1 MKKIMPILALAM
13 IVAIVGCSDKKT
25 TNPNPIAN
33 DSTTVWVNDT
43 SGTYWRSIVDGSS
56 YSSFKYFSFGK
67 KDTISITDSEALT
80 DTSWDIA
87 FRRTVVKTNSGISGI
102 KNVRVANLAMAH
114 SPDSINFNGVTDT
127 TGIRD
132 RDWISDSYA
141 YAVGDWYTYD
151 QMHHTMDLT
160 NYVYTLKD
168 AEGKYVKF
176 TVSGLY
182 GGGMPPN
189 MGNIVIRYVYAA
201 SGTDISGVGETDTII
216 VGADTAYFDFS
227 SGETVTP
234 ADPSSSLDW
243 DFAIAAYDIHLN
255 SSMFGIGQAA
265 AYLNTDS
272 LGNPRTD
279 FDNIAQ
285 AETQPTAYFQDA
297 VGSAF
302 TEWYDYNENTHQLTS
317 KGHVYL
323 VRVGANI
330 YKMQISSYYANVNG
344 TPTSGWYTFKWL
356 KLDL

>member
-1 MKKIMPILALAM
+1 MKKVMPFLALAM
-13 IVAIVGCSDKKT
+13 LVAVIGCSDKKT
-25 TNPNPIAN
+25 TNPNPPSN
-33 DSTTVWVNDT
+33 RSTTEWVD
-43 SGTYWRSIVDGSS
+43 SISCWLSVVDGSS
-56 YSSFKYFSFGK
+56 YTAFKYFSFGT
-67 KDTISITDSEALT
+67 KDTVSITDDQALT

-132 RDWISDSYA
+132 RDWMSDSYA

-151 QMHHTMDLT
+151 QMHHTINLT

-189 MGNIVIRYVYAA
+189 MGNIVIRYVYAG
-201 SGTDISGVGETDTII
+201 SGTDISGVGVTDTVM

-227 SGETVTP
+227 TGSVVTP
-234 ADPSSSLDW
+234 ADPSNSLDW
-243 DFAIAAYDIHLN
+243 DFAIASYDIHLN
-255 SSMFGIGQAA
+255 SNMFGIGQAA

-272 LGNPRTD
+272 LGIPRTD
-279 FDNIAQ
+279 FEGITV

-297 VGSAF
+297 AGSAF

-317 KGHVYL
+317 KKHVYL
-323 VRVGANI
+323 VKVGTDI
-330 YKMQISSYYANVNG
+330 YKMQITSYYYPVNG
-344 TPTSGWYTFKWL
+344 QNTSAWYTFKWL
-356 KLDL
+356 KLVL

>member
-13 IVAIVGCSDKKT
+13 IAAIVGCSDKKT
-25 TNPNPIAN
+25 TNPNPPVN
-33 DSTTVWVNDT
+33 SGVTVWD
-43 SGTYWRSIVDGSS
+43 SAGGYWLSTVDGSS
-56 YSSFKYFSFGK
+56 YTSSKYCSFSA
-67 KDTISITDSEALT
+67 KDTVSITDEQALT

-114 SPDSINFNGVTDT
+114 SPDSIDFNGVVDT
-127 TGIRD
+127 TGVMS

-297 VGSAF
+297 AGSAF

>member
-1 MKKIMPILALAM
+1 MPFLALVM
-13 IVAIVGCSDKKT
+13 IIAIVGCSDKKT
-25 TNPNPIAN
+25 TNPNPPA
-33 DSTTVWVNDT
+33 SSSVTVWDS
-43 SGTYWRSIVDGSS
+43 SGGYWLSIVDGSFLAS
-56 YSSFKYFSFGK
+56 YKYFSFTT
-67 KDTISITDSEALT
+67 KDTVSITDTQALT

-87 FRRTVVKTNSGISGI
+87 FRRTVVKSNSGISGM
-102 KNVRVANLAMAH
+102 KGVRVANLARAH

-127 TGIRD
+127 TGIMG
-132 RDWISDSYA
+132 RDWISDYYD

-151 QMHHTMDLT
+151 QMHHTINLT

-176 TVSGLY
+176 TVGGLY

-201 SGTDISGVGETDTII
+201 SGTDISGIGVTDTVM

-227 SGETVTP
+227 AGERVTP
-234 ADPSSSLDW
+234 ADPQNSLDW

-255 SSMFGIGQAA
+255 SSIFGSGQAA

-272 LGNPRTD
+272 LDNPRTD
-279 FDNIAQ
+279 FEGITV
-285 AETQPTAYFQDA
+285 AETQPTAYSQDVA
-297 VGSAF
+297 GSAF
-302 TEWYDYNENTHQLTS
+302 TEWYNYDENTHTLTS

-323 VRVGANI
+323 VRIGANI

-356 KLDL
+356 KLEP